1 MQRQLKLG
9 AIAVLALAAIV
20 ALGAL
25 DRPAPDAAV
34 SNNEDIAIRSV
45 VTALGAHMKNVSLLS
60 PTAANDMQAQYGP
73 YVTPEL
79 LAQWQADPAAAPG
92 RATSSPWPDR
102 IEITDVSYKE
112 VSATVRGNVVE
123 VANSDVPGAFASM
136 HPVSIGLEKRGNA
149 WLVSSWSRDAMHEP
163 PERVSVVGYWECLPH
178 KDTGGPQTEECA
190 LGIAIDQSDG
200 HYAVSTALM
209 AAQTDGFRTGER
221 VRVTGPLVPPEP
233 ASRYDTDGTIWA
245 TSIERL

>member
-1 MQRQLKLG
+1 MQMQWKFG
-9 AIAVLALAAIV
+9 AVALLALAAIA

-34 SNNEDIAIRSV
+34 SNNEDTAIRSV
-45 VTALGAHMKNVSLLS
+45 VTALGAHMKEVSLLS
-60 PTAANDMQAQYGP
+60 PTAAADMQVQYGS

-79 LAQWQADPAAAPG
+79 LAQWQARPAEAPG
-92 RATSSPWPDR
+92 RQTSSPWPDR

-136 HPVSIGLEKRGNA
+136 YPVTIGLEKRGNA
-149 WLVSSWSRDAMHEP
+149 WLISSWSRYPMQEL

-209 AAQTDGFRTGER
+209 AAYPADYQTGER
-221 VRVTGPLVPPEP
+221 VRVAGPLVPPEP